1 MQPIIFLVIGVL
13 IGYVLSRFIPK
24 EKPVGTLRVDQSDPD
39 SGPYLFLE
47 LTYQGAEVIQK
58 KKYVL
63 FKVDLKSYIP
73 HK

>member
-1 MQPIIFLVIGVL
+1 MQTIIFLVIGIA
-13 IGYVLSRFIPK
+13 IGCILSRFIPK
-24 EKPVGTLRVDQSDPD
+24 KIVGTLRIDHSDPD

-47 LTYQGAEVIQK
+47 IKHGGMETMRK

-63 FKVDLKSYIP
+63 FEVNLKNYIP

>member
-1 MQPIIFLVIGVL
+1 MQTLIFLTMGIIIGC
-13 IGYVLSRFIPK
+13 ILSRLIPK
-24 EKPVGTLRVDQSDPD
+24 KIVGTLRVDHSDPD

-47 LTYQGAEVIQK
+47 IAHGGMETIRK

-63 FKVDLKSYIP
+63 LRVNLENYIP

>member
-1 MQPIIFLVIGVL
+1 MQTIIFLAIGIVVGG
-13 IGYVLSRFIPK
+13 IVSRLIPK
-24 EKPVGTLRVDQSDPD
+24 KIVGTLRVDRSDPD

-47 LTYQGAEVIQK
+47 LTHGGMETIKK

-63 FKVDLKSYIP
+63 FEVNLKSYIP